1 MNAKTRSKLNMGDRA
16 LNFSRAH
23 PDPSSGYAAALTSL
37 EQGLTRA
44 AELARIQ
51 QEGIS
56 QRLAANG
63 RKRALQRQMSRT
75 QLRHL
80 TQVAKV
86 ASREAPELAGKFSFK
101 APGPRPYR
109 AFRALAG
116 SLVAEAQNQKDVLVK
131 HGLADTVLDSLVQ
144 SLDQFDQASTASTDA
159 LRAHVSARVELDII
173 ADEVVE
179 TVHVMDTLNRW
190 RFANDPEIVA
200 EWESV
205 SNVIGP
211 ARPAAD
217 KPTTPEQ
224 PSAGGETRPAA

>member
-1 MNAKTRSKLNMGDRA
+1 MNAKTRTKLNMGDRA

-23 PDPSSGYAAALTSL
+23 PNASPGYEATLTGL
-37 EQGLTRA
+37 EQLLTRA
-44 AELARIQ
+44 EQLARIQ

-63 RKRALQRQMSRT
+63 RKRALRRQMSET

-80 TQVAKV
+80 AKV
-86 ASREAPELAGKFSFK
+86 AKKASREVPELLGKFTFK

-116 SLVAEAQNQKDVLVK
+116 TLVAEAQTHKETLVK
-131 HGLADTVLDSLVQ
+131 HGLADMVLDGLVQ
-144 SLDQFDQASTASTDA
+144 SLDQFDQASKDSTDA

-173 ADEVVE
+173 GDEVVE
-179 TVHVMDTLNRW
+179 NVEVMDTLNRF
-190 RFANDPEIVA
+190 RFANEPEVVA
-200 EWESV
+200 EWDAV

-211 ARPAAD
+211 PRPAAD
-217 KPTTPEQ
+217 KPATPGQ
-224 PSAGGETRPAA
+224 PSAGGEARPAA